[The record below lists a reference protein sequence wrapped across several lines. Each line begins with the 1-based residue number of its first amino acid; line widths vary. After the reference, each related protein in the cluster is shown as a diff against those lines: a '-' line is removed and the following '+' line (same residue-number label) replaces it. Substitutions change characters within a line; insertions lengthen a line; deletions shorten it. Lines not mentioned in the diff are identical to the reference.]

1 VPVVWLFR
9 KVSCAKLS
17 HIIDLC
23 GH

>member
-1 VPVVWLFR
+1 VQVVWLFR
-9 KVSCAKLS
+9 KVSCAQLS